1 MKGSGGK
8 IGNRIEK
15 LTGLDCPERKVVSF
29 ELTMKKKKKHEGLC
43 MFRCIPTVTGEKVQS
58 GFATLNV

>member
-29 ELTMKKKKKHEGLC
+29 ELTMKKKNMRGCVCLGV
-43 MFRCIPTVTGEKVQS
+43 FLQ
-58 GFATLNV
+58 

>member
-15 LTGLDCPERKVVSF
+15 PTGLDCPERKVVSF
-29 ELTMKKKKKHEGLC
+29 ELTMKKKQKKNTRGCVCLGV
-43 MFRCIPTVTGEKVQS
+43 FLQ
-58 GFATLNV
+58 